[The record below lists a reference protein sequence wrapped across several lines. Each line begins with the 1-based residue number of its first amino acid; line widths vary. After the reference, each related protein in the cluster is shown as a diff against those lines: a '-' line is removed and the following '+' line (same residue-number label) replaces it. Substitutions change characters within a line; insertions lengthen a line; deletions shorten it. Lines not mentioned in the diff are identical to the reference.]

1 MSAQNTVAAQ
11 PAPISKWIL
20 SAQALVNSPSRQD
33 GMSLEEEREQLRK
46 ATGQIYRAGQESKIP
61 KESIVTAMIFLIRFY
76 GLQSFR
82 KYNRFIIAQACLFLA
97 AKVEET
103 PTKLYKVITACHSVR
118 NAGQAGERI
127 DINSEEYT
135 KEKNAVLEAERIILY
150 TINYEL
156 DSTPINPTLIFK
168 NILSKLIE
176 TRIIDENNKSFMN
189 NGVNIMW
196 ASLRTNLPLQFEP
209 KKIASACAFL
219 TTIYSKLMPKDK
231 TKLNIF
237 FKIIDTSER
246 TLKAISQQVAEIYLD
261 NEAADD
267 FIVELATAGW
277 IPQAMAER
285 RIKNTRLDS
294 SIVPPLKKIR
304 SSPSITP
311 THFPSD
317 AA

>member
-209 KKIASACAFL
+209 KKNCLCLCFS
-219 TTIYSKLMPKDK
+219 YHY
-231 TKLNIF
+231 IF
-237 FKIIDTSER
+237 
-246 TLKAISQQVAEIYLD
+246 KAHAK
-261 NEAADD
+261 
-267 FIVELATAGW
+267 
-277 IPQAMAER
+277 R
-285 RIKNTRLDS
+285 
-294 SIVPPLKKIR
+294 
-304 SSPSITP
+304 
-311 THFPSD
+311 
-317 AA
+317 

>member
-1 MSAQNTVAAQ
+1 MTICFEQR
-11 PAPISKWIL
+11 SKR
-20 SAQALVNSPSRQD
+20 SN
-33 GMSLEEEREQLRK
+33 
-46 ATGQIYRAGQESKIP
+46 KI
-61 KESIVTAMIFLIRFY
+61 ICIR
-76 GLQSFR
+76 
-82 KYNRFIIAQACLFLA
+82 
-97 AKVEET
+97 
-103 PTKLYKVITACHSVR
+103 YKVITACHSVR